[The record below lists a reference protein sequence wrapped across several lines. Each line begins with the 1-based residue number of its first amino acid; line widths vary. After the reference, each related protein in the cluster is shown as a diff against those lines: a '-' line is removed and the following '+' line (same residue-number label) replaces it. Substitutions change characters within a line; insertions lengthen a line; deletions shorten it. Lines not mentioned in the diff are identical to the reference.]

1 MAHVRQ
7 TIRER
12 VVTDVTGLTTT
23 GSRVF
28 DSRIYP
34 LTSAELPALLVYAPN
49 EEIEYADLKPNR
61 TQLRNLNIVI
71 EAHAKATSSL
81 EDTFDT
87 IAKEVEEA
95 ISGDLTMNG
104 TAKDVRLEDIDTD
117 FNSDG
122 QSKAGVMTIQYVIS
136 YMVKENDVETAT

>member
-12 VVTDVTGLTTT
+12 IVTDITGLTTT
-23 GSRVF
+23 GSKVF
-28 DSRIYP
+28 DTRIYP
-34 LTSAELPALLVYAPN
+34 LTSAELPALIVYARD
-49 EEIEYADLKPNR
+49 EDIEYEDLKPNR
-61 TQLRNLNIVI
+61 TQRRDLSIVI
-71 EAHAKATSSL
+71 EAHAKATSNL

-104 TAKDVRLEDIDTD
+104 NAKDVRLDSIDTD

-122 QSKAGVMTIQYVIS
+122 QSKAGVMTITYIIS
-136 YMVKENDVETAT
+136 YFLKENDVETAV

>member
-12 VVTDVTGLTTT
+12 IVTVITGLTTT

-28 DSRIYP
+28 DTRIYP
-34 LTSAELPALLVYAPN
+34 LTSAELPALIVYARD
-49 EEIEYADLKPNR
+49 EDIEYEDLKPNR
-61 TQLRNLNIVI
+61 LQRRDLSVVI
-71 EAHAKATSSL
+71 EAHAKATANL

-95 ISGDLTMNG
+95 ISGDLTING
-104 TAKDVRLEDIDTD
+104 NAKDVRLDSIDTD

-122 QSKAGVMTIQYVIS
+122 QSKAGVMTITYIIS
-136 YMVKENDVETAT
+136 YFVKENDVETAV

>member
-12 VVTDVTGLTTT
+12 IVTDITGLTTT

-28 DSRIYP
+28 DTRIYP
-34 LTSAELPALLVYAPN
+34 LTSAELPALIVYARD
-49 EEIEYADLKPNR
+49 EDIEYEDLKPNR
-61 TQLRNLNIVI
+61 LQRRDLSVVI
-71 EAHAKATSSL
+71 EAHAKATANL

-95 ISGDLTMNG
+95 ISNDLTVNG
-104 TAKDVRLEDIDTD
+104 NAKDVRLDSIDTD

-122 QSKAGVMTIQYVIS
+122 QSKAGVMTITYIIS
-136 YMVKENDVETAT
+136 YFVKENDVETAV

>member
-104 TAKDVRLEDIDTD
+104 NAKDVRLEDIDTD
-117 FNSDG
+117 FN
-122 QSKAGVMTIQYVIS
+122 
-136 YMVKENDVETAT
+136 

>member
-12 VVTDVTGLTTT
+12 IVTDITGLATT
-23 GSRVF
+23 GTKVF
-28 DSRIYP
+28 DTRIYP
-34 LTSAELPALLVYAPN
+34 LTSAELPALIVYARD
-49 EEIEYADLKPNR
+49 EDIEYEDLKPNR
-61 TQLRNLNIVI
+61 TQRRDLSIVI
-71 EAHAKATSSL
+71 EAHAKATINL

-95 ISGDLTMNG
+95 ISGDLTING
-104 TAKDVRLEDIDTD
+104 NAKDVRLDSIDTD

-122 QSKAGVMTIQYVIS
+122 QSKAGVMTITYIIS
-136 YMVKENDVETAT
+136 YFVKENDVETAV